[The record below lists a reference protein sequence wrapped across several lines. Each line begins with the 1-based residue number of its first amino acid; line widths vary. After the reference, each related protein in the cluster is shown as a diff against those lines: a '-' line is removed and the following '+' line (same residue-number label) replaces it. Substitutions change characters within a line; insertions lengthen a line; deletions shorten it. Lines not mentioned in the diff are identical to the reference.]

1 MKAIDGFSYAPYRT
15 GRCYDI
21 GIYIRTPSGD
31 RLKMFGGRYATLSE
45 AKAVARRF
53 NEETGVEA

>member
-1 MKAIDGFSYAPYRT
+1 
-15 GRCYDI
+15 
-21 GIYIRTPSGD
+21 
-31 RLKMFGGRYATLSE
+31 MFGGRYATLSE

>member
-1 MKAIDGFSYAPYRT
+1 MNELGFNYRPYRL
-15 GRCYDI
+15 GRYYDI